1 MLSDSERGCSRMTVI
16 KQQSVTESS
25 HQKHLRDY
33 INNDKKVLLRD
44 EQNMAGCRDLK
55 QWASF
60 MSRTRDRFGHNK
72 SARKSRDKETG
83 ELVEAKKTIL
93 YHQVLAFLPDECDV
107 NGGKL
112 TPEDCMRFAKE
123 YASRFYPNQQIV
135 FALHK
140 EHCKEDHTY
149 RYAIHMVI
157 NRSNLVTGKR
167 LAEGTGAQAKRNRAN
182 HVRTMDK
189 EWGLKQVEE
198 GVQNS
203 KVHAKQPSKIEK
215 EIASRGGRSYK
226 TNLRELCRIAAR
238 RAGNLVEYRELLEG
252 WGVDTQFRK
261 GRMYVTDTDNARYSF
276 SVTRLDASLNPAGLD
291 QAFQSNSKAAAAN
304 SDTFGNLRREYL
316 SAIRNAYL
324 AYRQQAQDLKG
335 TTLSQFPKLRL
346 RRPPAEIAGDE
357 EVRRTILAYWR
368 GADELRVKL
377 ASDVPYTRRQEKHG
391 ETATGTMSV
400 NRPVTHE
407 THDRKQE
414 R

>member
-1 MLSDSERGCSRMTVI
+1 MTVI

-44 EQNMAGCRDLK
+44 EQNMTGCHDLK

-60 MSRTRDRFGHNK
+60 MSRTRDRYGHNK

-83 ELVEAKKTIL
+83 KIIEAKNTIL

-107 NGGKL
+107 NGGRLK
-112 TPEDCMRFAKE
+112 PEDCMRFAKE
-123 YASRFYPNQQIV
+123 YASRYYPNQQIV

-157 NRSNLVTGKR
+157 NRSNIVTGKR

-182 HVRTMDK
+182 RVRTMDK
-189 EWGLKQVEE
+189 EWGLQQVEE
-198 GVQNS
+198 GVRNS

-215 EIASRGGRSYK
+215 EIESRGVRSCK
-226 TNLRELCRIAAR
+226 TNLRELCRIAAQ
-238 RAGNLVEYRELLEG
+238 RATNLVEYRELLEG
-252 WGVDTQFRK
+252 WGVDTQFRR

-276 SVTRLDASLNPAGLD
+276 SVTKLDASLNPEGLERAFRNNAAG
-291 QAFQSNSKAAAAN
+291 NSAN
-304 SDTFGNLRREYL
+304 GADRTETVRAEYL
-316 SAIRNAYL
+316 SGIRDAYL
-324 AYRQQAQDLKG
+324 AYRRQAQSMEG
-335 TTLSQFPKLRL
+335 TTLSKFPKLKL
-346 RRPPAEIAGDE
+346 HRPPEEIAGDP

-377 ASDVPYTRRQEKHG
+377 ASDVPYARRQEKHG
-391 ETATGTMSV
+391 ETATGTTGAGRSV
-400 NRPVTHE
+400 QHE
-407 THDRKQE
+407 ARGKNQE

>member
-1 MLSDSERGCSRMTVI
+1 MTVI
-16 KQQSVTESS
+16 KQQSVTDRS

-44 EQNMAGCRDLK
+44 EQNMAGCHDLK

-60 MSRTRDRFGHNK
+60 MSRTRDRYGHNK

-83 ELVEAKKTIL
+83 KIIEAKNTIL

-107 NGGKL
+107 NGGRLK
-112 TPEDCMRFAKE
+112 PEDCMRFAKE
-123 YASRFYPNQQIV
+123 YASRYYPNQQIV

-157 NRSNLVTGKR
+157 NRTNLATGTRIDEGASANAKKKR
-167 LAEGTGAQAKRNRAN
+167 AAR
-182 HVRTMDK
+182 VRTMDK
-189 EWGLKQVEE
+189 EWGLQQVEE

-215 EIASRGGRSYK
+215 EIESRGVRSYK
-226 TNLRELCRIAAR
+226 TNLRELCRIAAQ
-238 RAGNLVEYRELLEG
+238 RAANLVEYRELLEG
-252 WGVDTQFRK
+252 WGVDTQFRR

-276 SVTRLDASLNPAGLD
+276 SVTKLDASLNPEGLERAFRNNAAGG
-291 QAFQSNSKAAAAN
+291 SAN
-304 SDTFGNLRREYL
+304 GADRTETVRAEYL
-316 SAIRNAYL
+316 SGIRDAYL
-324 AYRQQAQDLKG
+324 AYRRQAQSMEG
-335 TTLSQFPKLRL
+335 TALSMFPKLKL
-346 RRPPAEIAGDE
+346 HRPPEEIAGDP

-377 ASDVPYTRRQEKHG
+377 ASDVPYARRPEKHG
-391 ETATGTMSV
+391 ETTSATTSAGRSI
-400 NRPVTHE
+400 PHE
-407 THDRKQE
+407 THVRKQE

>member
-1 MLSDSERGCSRMTVI
+1 MTVI

-33 INNDKKVLLRD
+33 INNAKKVLLRD
-44 EQNMAGCRDLK
+44 EQNMTGCHDLK

-60 MSRTRDRFGHNK
+60 MSRTRDRYGHNK

-83 ELVEAKKTIL
+83 KIIEAKNTIL

-107 NGGKL
+107 NGGRLK
-112 TPEDCMRFAKE
+112 PEDCMRFAKE
-123 YASRFYPNQQIV
+123 YASRYYPNQQIV

-157 NRSNLVTGKR
+157 NRSNIVTGKR

-182 HVRTMDK
+182 RVRTMDK
-189 EWGLKQVEE
+189 EWGLQQVEE
-198 GVQNS
+198 GVRNS

-215 EIASRGGRSYK
+215 EIESRGVRSYK
-226 TNLRELCRIAAR
+226 TNLRELCRIAAQ
-238 RAGNLVEYRELLEG
+238 RATNLVEYRELLEG
-252 WGVDTQFRK
+252 WGVDTQFRR

-276 SVTRLDASLNPAGLD
+276 SVTKLDASLNPEGLERAFRNNAAG
-291 QAFQSNSKAAAAN
+291 NSAN
-304 SDTFGNLRREYL
+304 GADRTETVRAEYL
-316 SAIRNAYL
+316 SGIRDAYL
-324 AYRQQAQDLKG
+324 AYRRQAQSMEG
-335 TTLSQFPKLRL
+335 TTLSKFPKLKL
-346 RRPPAEIAGDE
+346 HRPPEEIAGDP

-377 ASDVPYTRRQEKHG
+377 ASDVPYARRQEKHG
-391 ETATGTMSV
+391 ETATGTTGAGRSV
-400 NRPVTHE
+400 QHE
-407 THDRKQE
+407 ARGKNQE

>member
-1 MLSDSERGCSRMTVI
+1 MTVI

-44 EQNMAGCRDLK
+44 EQNMAGCHDLK

-60 MSRTRDRFGHNK
+60 MSRTRDRYGHNK

-83 ELVEAKKTIL
+83 EIIEAKNTIL

-107 NGGKL
+107 NGGRL

-123 YASRFYPNQQIV
+123 YASRYYPNQQIV

-157 NRSNLVTGKR
+157 NRSNIVTGKR

-182 HVRTMDK
+182 RVRTMDK
-189 EWGLKQVEE
+189 EWGLQQVEE

-203 KVHAKQPSKIEK
+203 KVHAKQPSKVEK
-215 EIASRGGRSYK
+215 EIESRGVRSYK
-226 TNLRELCRIAAR
+226 TNLRELCRIAAQ
-238 RAGNLVEYRELLEG
+238 RAANLVEYRELLEG
-252 WGVDTQFRK
+252 WGVDTQFRR

-276 SVTRLDASLNPAGLD
+276 SVTKLDASLNPEGLERAFRNNAAG
-291 QAFQSNSKAAAAN
+291 SSAN
-304 SDTFGNLRREYL
+304 GADRTETVRAEYL
-316 SAIRNAYL
+316 SGIRDAYL
-324 AYRQQAQDLKG
+324 AYRRQAQSMEG
-335 TTLSQFPKLRL
+335 TALSMFPKLKL
-346 RRPPAEIAGDE
+346 HRPPEEIAGDP

-377 ASDVPYTRRQEKHG
+377 ASDVPYARRPEKHG
-391 ETATGTMSV
+391 ETTSATTSAGRSI
-400 NRPVTHE
+400 PHE
-407 THDRKQE
+407 THVRKQE

>member
-1 MLSDSERGCSRMTVI
+1 MTVI

-44 EQNMAGCRDLK
+44 EQNMAGCHDLK

-60 MSRTRDRFGHNK
+60 MSRTRDRYGHNK

-83 ELVEAKKTIL
+83 EIIEAKNTIL

-107 NGGKL
+107 NGGRL

-123 YASRFYPNQQIV
+123 YASRYYPNQQIV

-157 NRSNLVTGKR
+157 NRSNIVTGKR

-182 HVRTMDK
+182 RVRTMDK
-189 EWGLKQVEE
+189 EWGLQQVEE

-203 KVHAKQPSKIEK
+203 KVHAKQPSKVEK
-215 EIASRGGRSYK
+215 EIESRGIRSYK
-226 TNLRELCRIAAR
+226 TNLRELCRIAAQ
-238 RAGNLVEYRELLEG
+238 RAANLVEYRELLEG
-252 WGVDTQFRK
+252 WGVDTQFRR

-276 SVTRLDASLNPAGLD
+276 SVTKLDASLNPEGLERAFRNNAAGG
-291 QAFQSNSKAAAAN
+291 SAN
-304 SDTFGNLRREYL
+304 GADRTETVRAEYL
-316 SAIRNAYL
+316 SGIRDAYL
-324 AYRQQAQDLKG
+324 AYRRQAQSMEG
-335 TTLSQFPKLRL
+335 TALSMFPKLKL
-346 RRPPAEIAGDE
+346 HRPPEEIAGDP

-377 ASDVPYTRRQEKHG
+377 ASDVPYARRPEKHG
-391 ETATGTMSV
+391 ETTSATTSAGRSI
-400 NRPVTHE
+400 PHE
-407 THDRKQE
+407 THVRKQE

>member
-1 MLSDSERGCSRMTVI
+1 MTVI

-44 EQNMAGCRDLK
+44 EQNMAGCHDLK

-60 MSRTRDRFGHNK
+60 MSRTRDRYGHNK

-83 ELVEAKKTIL
+83 EVIEAKNTIL

-107 NGGKL
+107 NGGRL

-123 YASRFYPNQQIV
+123 YASRYYPNQQIV

-157 NRSNLVTGKR
+157 NRSNIVTGKR

-182 HVRTMDK
+182 RVRTMDK
-189 EWGLKQVEE
+189 EWGLQQVEE

-215 EIASRGGRSYK
+215 EIESRGVRSYK
-226 TNLRELCRIAAR
+226 TNLRELCRIAAQ
-238 RAGNLVEYRELLEG
+238 RATNLVEYRELLEG
-252 WGVDTQFRK
+252 WGVDTQFRR

-276 SVTRLDASLNPAGLD
+276 SVTKLDASLNPEGLERAFRNNAAGG
-291 QAFQSNSKAAAAN
+291 SAN
-304 SDTFGNLRREYL
+304 GADRTETVRAEYL
-316 SAIRNAYL
+316 SGIRDAYL
-324 AYRQQAQDLKG
+324 AYRRQAQSMEG
-335 TTLSQFPKLRL
+335 TALSMFPKLKL
-346 RRPPAEIAGDE
+346 HRPPEEIAGDP

-377 ASDVPYTRRQEKHG
+377 ASDVPYARRPEKHG
-391 ETATGTMSV
+391 ETTSATTSAGRSI
-400 NRPVTHE
+400 PHE
-407 THDRKQE
+407 THVRKQE

>member
-1 MLSDSERGCSRMTVI
+1 MTVI

-44 EQNMAGCRDLK
+44 EQNMTGCHDLK

-60 MSRTRDRFGHNK
+60 MSRTRDRYGHNK

-83 ELVEAKKTIL
+83 KIIEAKNTIL

-107 NGGKL
+107 NGGRLK
-112 TPEDCMRFAKE
+112 PEDCMRFAKE
-123 YASRFYPNQQIV
+123 YASRYYPNQQIV

-157 NRSNLVTGKR
+157 NRSNIVTGKR

-182 HVRTMDK
+182 RVRTMDK
-189 EWGLKQVEE
+189 EWGLQQVEE
-198 GVQNS
+198 GVRNS

-215 EIASRGGRSYK
+215 EIESRSVRSYK
-226 TNLRELCRIAAR
+226 TNLRELCRIAAQ
-238 RAGNLVEYRELLEG
+238 RATNLVEYRELLEG
-252 WGVDTQFRK
+252 WGVDTQFRR

-276 SVTRLDASLNPAGLD
+276 SVTKLDASLNPEGLERAFRNNAAG
-291 QAFQSNSKAAAAN
+291 NSAN
-304 SDTFGNLRREYL
+304 GADRTETVRAEYL
-316 SAIRNAYL
+316 SGIRDAYL
-324 AYRQQAQDLKG
+324 AYRRQAQSMEG
-335 TTLSQFPKLRL
+335 TTLSKFPKLKL
-346 RRPPAEIAGDE
+346 HRPPEEIAGDP

-377 ASDVPYTRRQEKHG
+377 ASDVPYARRQEKHG
-391 ETATGTMSV
+391 ETATGTTGAGRSV
-400 NRPVTHE
+400 QHE
-407 THDRKQE
+407 ARGKNQE

>member
-1 MLSDSERGCSRMTVI
+1 MTVI

-44 EQNMAGCRDLK
+44 EQNMAGCHDLK

-60 MSRTRDRFGHNK
+60 MSRTRDRYGHNK

-83 ELVEAKKTIL
+83 EVIEAKNTIL

-107 NGGKL
+107 NGGRL

-123 YASRFYPNQQIV
+123 YASRYYPNQQIV

-157 NRSNLVTGKR
+157 NRSNIVTGKR

-182 HVRTMDK
+182 RVRTMDK
-189 EWGLKQVEE
+189 EWGLQQVEE
-198 GVQNS
+198 GVRNS

-215 EIASRGGRSYK
+215 EIESRGVRSYK
-226 TNLRELCRIAAR
+226 TNLRELCRIAAQ
-238 RAGNLVEYRELLEG
+238 RATNLVEYQELLEG
-252 WGVDTQFRK
+252 WGVDTQFRR

-276 SVTRLDASLNPAGLD
+276 SVTKLDASLNPEGLERAFRNNAAG
-291 QAFQSNSKAAAAN
+291 NSAN
-304 SDTFGNLRREYL
+304 GADRTETVRAEYL
-316 SAIRNAYL
+316 SGIRDAYL
-324 AYRQQAQDLKG
+324 AYRRQAQSMEG
-335 TTLSQFPKLRL
+335 TTLSKFPKLKL
-346 RRPPAEIAGDE
+346 HRPPEEIAGDP

-377 ASDVPYTRRQEKHG
+377 ASDVPYARRQEKHG
-391 ETATGTMSV
+391 ETATGTTGAGRSV
-400 NRPVTHE
+400 QHE
-407 THDRKQE
+407 ARGKNQE

>member
-1 MLSDSERGCSRMTVI
+1 MTVI

-44 EQNMAGCRDLK
+44 EQNMTGCHDLK

-60 MSRTRDRFGHNK
+60 MSRTRDRYGHNK

-83 ELVEAKKTIL
+83 EVIKAKNTIL

-107 NGGKL
+107 NDGRL

-123 YASRFYPNQQIV
+123 YASRYYPNQQIV

-157 NRSNLVTGKR
+157 NRSNIVTGKR

-182 HVRTMDK
+182 RVRTMDK
-189 EWGLKQVEE
+189 EWGLQQVEE
-198 GVQNS
+198 GVRNS

-215 EIASRGGRSYK
+215 EIESRGVRSYK
-226 TNLRELCRIAAR
+226 TNLRELCRIAAQ
-238 RAGNLVEYRELLEG
+238 RATNLVEYRELLEG
-252 WGVDTQFRK
+252 WGVDTQFRR

-276 SVTRLDASLNPAGLD
+276 SVTKLDASLNPEGLERAFRNNAAG
-291 QAFQSNSKAAAAN
+291 NSAN
-304 SDTFGNLRREYL
+304 GADRTETVRAEYL
-316 SAIRNAYL
+316 SGIRDAYL
-324 AYRQQAQDLKG
+324 AYRRQAQSMEG
-335 TTLSQFPKLRL
+335 TTLSMFPKLKL
-346 RRPPAEIAGDE
+346 HRPPEEIAGDP

-377 ASDVPYTRRQEKHG
+377 ASDVPYARRQEKHG
-391 ETATGTMSV
+391 ETTSATTSAGRSIP
-400 NRPVTHE
+400 RE

>member
-1 MLSDSERGCSRMTVI
+1 MTVI
-16 KQQSVTESS
+16 KQQSVTENS

-44 EQNMAGCRDLK
+44 EQNMTGCRDLK

-60 MSRTRDRFGHNK
+60 MSRTRDHYGHNK
-72 SARKSRDKETG
+72 SARKIRDKETG
-83 ELVEAKKTIL
+83 ELVDAKNTIL

-112 TPEDCMRFAKE
+112 KPEDCMRFAKE
-123 YASRFYPNQQIV
+123 YASRYYPNQQIV

-157 NRSNLVTGKR
+157 NRSNLATGTRIDEGASANAKKKR
-167 LAEGTGAQAKRNRAN
+167 AAR
-182 HVRTMDK
+182 VRTMDK

-215 EIASRGGRSYK
+215 EIASRGVRSYK

-252 WGVDTQFRK
+252 WGVDTQFRR
-261 GRMYVTDTDNARYSF
+261 GRMYVTDMDNARYSF
-276 SVTRLDASLNPAGLD
+276 SVTKLDASLNPAGLER
-291 QAFQSNSKAAAAN
+291 AFQNNDVDDATNNADRVETSR
-304 SDTFGNLRREYL
+304 TGYL
-316 SAIRNAYL
+316 NEIRNDYL
-324 AYRQQAQDLKG
+324 AYQRQARAMEG
-335 TTLSQFPKLRL
+335 TTLSEFPKFKL
-346 RRPPAEIAGDE
+346 RRPPKEIAGDP

-377 ASDVPYTRRQEKHG
+377 ASNVPYIRRKETYG
-391 ETATGTMSV
+391 ETSTGTTGEGRV
-400 NRPVTHE
+400 FTQE
-407 THDRKQE
+407 TRDRKPE

>member
-1 MLSDSERGCSRMTVI
+1 MTVI

-44 EQNMAGCRDLK
+44 EQNMAGCHDLK

-60 MSRTRDRFGHNK
+60 MSRTRDRYGHNK

-83 ELVEAKKTIL
+83 EIIEAKNTIL

-107 NGGKL
+107 NGGRL

-123 YASRFYPNQQIV
+123 YASRYYPNQQIV

-157 NRSNLVTGKR
+157 NRSNIVTGKR

-182 HVRTMDK
+182 RVRTMDK
-189 EWGLKQVEE
+189 EWGLQQVEE

-203 KVHAKQPSKIEK
+203 KVHAKQPSKVEK
-215 EIASRGGRSYK
+215 EIESRGVRSYK
-226 TNLRELCRIAAR
+226 TNLRELCQIAAQ
-238 RAGNLVEYRELLEG
+238 RAANLVEYRELLEG
-252 WGVDTQFRK
+252 WGVDTQFRR

-276 SVTRLDASLNPAGLD
+276 SVTKLDASLNPEGLERAFRNNAAGG
-291 QAFQSNSKAAAAN
+291 SAN
-304 SDTFGNLRREYL
+304 GADRTETVRAEYL
-316 SAIRNAYL
+316 SGIRDAYL
-324 AYRQQAQDLKG
+324 AYRRQAQSMEG
-335 TTLSQFPKLRL
+335 TALSMFPKLKL
-346 RRPPAEIAGDE
+346 HRPPEEIAGDP

-377 ASDVPYTRRQEKHG
+377 ASDVPYARRPEKHG
-391 ETATGTMSV
+391 ETTSATTSAGRSI
-400 NRPVTHE
+400 PHE
-407 THDRKQE
+407 THVRKQE

>member
-1 MLSDSERGCSRMTVI
+1 MTVI

-44 EQNMAGCRDLK
+44 EQNMAGCHDLK

-60 MSRTRDRFGHNK
+60 MSRTRDRYGHNK

-83 ELVEAKKTIL
+83 EVIEAKNTIL

-107 NGGKL
+107 NGGRL

-123 YASRFYPNQQIV
+123 YASRYYPNQQIV

-157 NRSNLVTGKR
+157 NRSNIVTGKR

-182 HVRTMDK
+182 RVRTMDK
-189 EWGLKQVEE
+189 EWGLQQVEE
-198 GVQNS
+198 GVRNS

-215 EIASRGGRSYK
+215 EIESRGVRSYK
-226 TNLRELCRIAAR
+226 TNLRELCRIAAQ
-238 RAGNLVEYRELLEG
+238 RATNLVEYRELLEG
-252 WGVDTQFRK
+252 WGVDTQFRR

-276 SVTRLDASLNPAGLD
+276 SVTKLDASLNPEGLERAFRNNAAG
-291 QAFQSNSKAAAAN
+291 NSAN
-304 SDTFGNLRREYL
+304 GADRTETVRAEYL
-316 SAIRNAYL
+316 SGIRDAYL
-324 AYRQQAQDLKG
+324 AYRRQAQSMEG
-335 TTLSQFPKLRL
+335 TALSMFPKLKL
-346 RRPPAEIAGDE
+346 HRPPEEIAGDP

-377 ASDVPYTRRQEKHG
+377 ASDVPYARRPEKHG
-391 ETATGTMSV
+391 ETTSATTSAGRSIP
-400 NRPVTHE
+400 RE

>member
-1 MLSDSERGCSRMTVI
+1 MTVI

-44 EQNMAGCRDLK
+44 EQNMTGCHDLK

-60 MSRTRDRFGHNK
+60 MSRTRDRYGHNK

-83 ELVEAKKTIL
+83 KIIEAKNTIL

-107 NGGKL
+107 NGGRLK
-112 TPEDCMRFAKE
+112 PEDCMRFAKE
-123 YASRFYPNQQIV
+123 YASRYYPNQQIV

-157 NRSNLVTGKR
+157 NRSNIVTGKR

-182 HVRTMDK
+182 RVRTMDK
-189 EWGLKQVEE
+189 EWGLQQVEE
-198 GVQNS
+198 GVRNS

-215 EIASRGGRSYK
+215 EIESRGVRSYK
-226 TNLRELCRIAAR
+226 TNLRELCRIAAQ
-238 RAGNLVEYRELLEG
+238 RATNLVEYRELLEG
-252 WGVDTQFRK
+252 WGVDTQFRR

-276 SVTRLDASLNPAGLD
+276 SVTKLDASLNPEGLERAFRNNAAG
-291 QAFQSNSKAAAAN
+291 NSAN
-304 SDTFGNLRREYL
+304 GADRTETVRAEYL
-316 SAIRNAYL
+316 SGIRDAYL
-324 AYRQQAQDLKG
+324 AYRRQAQSMEG
-335 TTLSQFPKLRL
+335 TTLSKFPKLKL
-346 RRPPAEIAGDE
+346 HRPPEEIAGDP

-377 ASDVPYTRRQEKHG
+377 AFDVPYARRQEKHG
-391 ETATGTMSV
+391 ETATGTTGAGRSV
-400 NRPVTHE
+400 QHE
-407 THDRKQE
+407 ARGKNQE

>member
-1 MLSDSERGCSRMTVI
+1 MTVI
-16 KQQSVTESS
+16 KQQSVTDRS

-33 INNDKKVLLRD
+33 INNDKKVLLRN
-44 EQNMAGCRDLK
+44 EQNMTGCHDLK

-60 MSRTRDRFGHNK
+60 MSRTRDRYGHNK

-83 ELVEAKKTIL
+83 EVIEAKNTIL

-112 TPEDCMRFAKE
+112 KPEDCMRFAKE
-123 YASRFYPNQQIV
+123 YANRYYPNQQIV

-157 NRSNLVTGKR
+157 NRTNLATGTRIDEGASANAKKKR
-167 LAEGTGAQAKRNRAN
+167 AAR
-182 HVRTMDK
+182 VRTMDK
-189 EWGLKQVEE
+189 EWGLQQVKE

-215 EIASRGGRSYK
+215 EIESRGVRSYK
-226 TNLRELCRIAAR
+226 TNLRELCRIAAQ
-238 RAGNLVEYRELLEG
+238 RAANLVEYRELLEG
-252 WGVDTQFRK
+252 WGVDTQFRR

-276 SVTRLDASLNPAGLD
+276 SVTKLDASLNPAGLER
-291 QAFQSNSKAAAAN
+291 AFQSNAAN
-304 SDTFGNLRREYL
+304 SSANGADRSEAIRSEYL
-316 SAIRNAYL
+316 SSIRDAYL
-324 AYRQQAQDLKG
+324 AYRRQAQSMKG
-335 TTLSQFPKLRL
+335 TTLSKFPKLKL
-346 RRPPAEIAGDE
+346 HRPPEEIAGDP

-377 ASDVPYTRRQEKHG
+377 ASDVPYARRQEKHG
-391 ETATGTMSV
+391 ETATGTTGAGRSV
-400 NRPVTHE
+400 QHE
-407 THDRKQE
+407 ARGKNQE

>member
-1 MLSDSERGCSRMTVI
+1 MTVI

-44 EQNMAGCRDLK
+44 EQNMTGCHDLK

-60 MSRTRDRFGHNK
+60 MSRTRDRYGHNK

-83 ELVEAKKTIL
+83 KIIEAKNTIL

-107 NGGKL
+107 NGGRLK
-112 TPEDCMRFAKE
+112 PEDCMRFAKE
-123 YASRFYPNQQIV
+123 YASRYYPNQQIV

-157 NRSNLVTGKR
+157 NRSNIVTGKR

-182 HVRTMDK
+182 RVRTMDK
-189 EWGLKQVEE
+189 EWGLQQVEE
-198 GVQNS
+198 GVRNS

-215 EIASRGGRSYK
+215 EIESRGVRSYK
-226 TNLRELCRIAAR
+226 TNLWELCRIAAQ
-238 RAGNLVEYRELLEG
+238 RATNLVEYRELLEG
-252 WGVDTQFRK
+252 WGVDTQFRR

-276 SVTRLDASLNPAGLD
+276 SVTKLDASLNPEGLERAFRNNAAG
-291 QAFQSNSKAAAAN
+291 NSAN
-304 SDTFGNLRREYL
+304 GADRTETVRAEYL
-316 SAIRNAYL
+316 SGIRDAYL
-324 AYRQQAQDLKG
+324 AYRRQAQSMEG
-335 TTLSQFPKLRL
+335 TTLSKFPKLKL
-346 RRPPAEIAGDE
+346 HRPPEEIAGDP

-377 ASDVPYTRRQEKHG
+377 ASDVPYARRQEKHG
-391 ETATGTMSV
+391 ETATGTTGAGRSV
-400 NRPVTHE
+400 QHE
-407 THDRKQE
+407 ARGKNQE

>member
-1 MLSDSERGCSRMTVI
+1 MTVI

-44 EQNMAGCRDLK
+44 EQNMAGCHDLK

-60 MSRTRDRFGHNK
+60 MSRTRDRYGHNK

-83 ELVEAKKTIL
+83 EIIEAKNTIL

-107 NGGKL
+107 NGGRL

-123 YASRFYPNQQIV
+123 YASRYYPNQQIV

-157 NRSNLVTGKR
+157 NRSNIVTGKR

-182 HVRTMDK
+182 RVRTMDK
-189 EWGLKQVEE
+189 EWGLQQVEE

-215 EIASRGGRSYK
+215 EIESRGVRSYK
-226 TNLRELCRIAAR
+226 TNLRELCRIAAQ
-238 RAGNLVEYRELLEG
+238 RAANLVEYRELLEG
-252 WGVDTQFRK
+252 WGVDTQFRR

-276 SVTRLDASLNPAGLD
+276 SVTKLDASLNPEGLERAFRNNAAGG
-291 QAFQSNSKAAAAN
+291 SAN
-304 SDTFGNLRREYL
+304 GADRTETVRAEYL
-316 SAIRNAYL
+316 SGIRDAYL
-324 AYRQQAQDLKG
+324 AYRRQAQSMEG
-335 TTLSQFPKLRL
+335 TALSMFPKLKL
-346 RRPPAEIAGDE
+346 HRPPEEIAGDP

-377 ASDVPYTRRQEKHG
+377 ASDVPYARRPEKHG
-391 ETATGTMSV
+391 ETTSATTSAGRSI
-400 NRPVTHE
+400 PHE
-407 THDRKQE
+407 THVRKQE

>member
-1 MLSDSERGCSRMTVI
+1 MTVI

-44 EQNMAGCRDLK
+44 EQNMAGCHDLK

-60 MSRTRDRFGHNK
+60 MSRTRDRYGHNK

-83 ELVEAKKTIL
+83 EVIKAKNTIL

-107 NGGKL
+107 NGGRLK
-112 TPEDCMRFAKE
+112 PEDCMRFAKE
-123 YASRFYPNQQIV
+123 YASRYYPNQQIV

-157 NRSNLVTGKR
+157 NRSNIVTGKR

-182 HVRTMDK
+182 RVRTMDK
-189 EWGLKQVEE
+189 EWGLQQVEE
-198 GVQNS
+198 GVRNS

-215 EIASRGGRSYK
+215 EIESRGVRSYK
-226 TNLRELCRIAAR
+226 TNLRELCRIAAQ
-238 RAGNLVEYRELLEG
+238 RATNLVEYRELLEG
-252 WGVDTQFRK
+252 WGVDTQFRR

-276 SVTRLDASLNPAGLD
+276 SVTKLDASLNPEGLERAFRNNAAG
-291 QAFQSNSKAAAAN
+291 NSAN
-304 SDTFGNLRREYL
+304 GADRTETVRAEYL
-316 SAIRNAYL
+316 SGIRDAYL
-324 AYRQQAQDLKG
+324 AYRRQAQSMEG
-335 TTLSQFPKLRL
+335 TTLSMFPKLKL
-346 RRPPAEIAGDE
+346 HRPPEEIAGDP

-377 ASDVPYTRRQEKHG
+377 ASDVPYARRQEKHG
-391 ETATGTMSV
+391 ETTSATTSAGRSIP
-400 NRPVTHE
+400 RE

>member
-1 MLSDSERGCSRMTVI
+1 MTVI

-44 EQNMAGCRDLK
+44 EQNMTGCHDLK

-60 MSRTRDRFGHNK
+60 MSRTRDRYGHNK

-83 ELVEAKKTIL
+83 KIIEAKNTIL

-107 NGGKL
+107 NGGRLK
-112 TPEDCMRFAKE
+112 PEDCMRFAKE
-123 YASRFYPNQQIV
+123 YASRYYPNQQIV

-157 NRSNLVTGKR
+157 NRSNIV
-167 LAEGTGAQAKRNRAN
+167 TGAQAKRNRAN
-182 HVRTMDK
+182 RVRTMDK
-189 EWGLKQVEE
+189 EWGLQQVEE
-198 GVQNS
+198 GVRNS

-215 EIASRGGRSYK
+215 EIESRGVRSYK
-226 TNLRELCRIAAR
+226 TNLRELCRIAAQ
-238 RAGNLVEYRELLEG
+238 RATNLVEYRELLEG
-252 WGVDTQFRK
+252 WGVDTQFRR

-276 SVTRLDASLNPAGLD
+276 SVTKLDASLNPEGLERAFRNNAAG
-291 QAFQSNSKAAAAN
+291 NSAN
-304 SDTFGNLRREYL
+304 GADRTETVRAEYL
-316 SAIRNAYL
+316 SGIRDAYL
-324 AYRQQAQDLKG
+324 AYRRQAQSMEG
-335 TTLSQFPKLRL
+335 TTLSKFPKLKL
-346 RRPPAEIAGDE
+346 HRPPEEIAGDP

-377 ASDVPYTRRQEKHG
+377 ASDVPYARRQEKHG
-391 ETATGTMSV
+391 ETATGTTGAGRSV
-400 NRPVTHE
+400 QHE
-407 THDRKQE
+407 ARGKNQE

>member
-1 MLSDSERGCSRMTVI
+1 MTVI

-44 EQNMAGCRDLK
+44 EQNMTGCHDLK

-60 MSRTRDRFGHNK
+60 MSRTRDRYGHNK

-83 ELVEAKKTIL
+83 EIIEAKNTIL

-112 TPEDCMRFAKE
+112 KPEDCMRFAKE
-123 YASRFYPNQQIV
+123 YARRYYPNQQIV

-157 NRSNLVTGKR
+157 NRSNIVTGKR

-182 HVRTMDK
+182 RVRTMDK
-189 EWGLKQVEE
+189 EWGLQQVEE

-203 KVHAKQPSKIEK
+203 KVHAKQPSKIER
-215 EIASRGGRSYK
+215 EIESRGVRSYK

-252 WGVDTQFRK
+252 WGVDTQFRR

-276 SVTRLDASLNPAGLD
+276 SVTKLDVSLNPAGLER
-291 QAFQSNSKAAAAN
+291 AFQSNAAN
-304 SDTFGNLRREYL
+304 SSTNGADRSEAIRAGYLAEIRDAYL
-316 SAIRNAYL
+316 S
-324 AYRQQAQDLKG
+324 YRRQAQSMKG
-335 TTLSQFPKLRL
+335 TTLSKFPKLKL
-346 RRPPAEIAGDE
+346 HRPPEEIAGDP

-377 ASDVPYTRRQEKHG
+377 ASDVPYARSHEKHG
-391 ETATGTMSV
+391 ETTAGTTSAG
-400 NRPVTHE
+400 RTVTHE
-407 THDRKQE
+407 ARNRKQE

>member
-1 MLSDSERGCSRMTVI
+1 MTVI
-16 KQQSVTESS
+16 KQQSVTENS

-44 EQNMAGCRDLK
+44 EQNMTGCRDLK

-60 MSRTRDRFGHNK
+60 MSRTRDHYGHNK
-72 SARKSRDKETG
+72 SARKIRDKETG
-83 ELVEAKKTIL
+83 ELVDAKNTIL

-112 TPEDCMRFAKE
+112 KPEDCMRFAKE
-123 YASRFYPNQQIV
+123 YASRYYPNQQIV

-157 NRSNLVTGKR
+157 NRSNLATGTRIDEGASANAKKKR
-167 LAEGTGAQAKRNRAN
+167 AAR
-182 HVRTMDK
+182 VRTMDK

-215 EIASRGGRSYK
+215 EIASRGVRSYK

-252 WGVDTQFRK
+252 WGVDTQFRR
-261 GRMYVTDTDNARYSF
+261 GRMYVTDMDNARYSF
-276 SVTRLDASLNPAGLD
+276 SVTKLDASLNPAGLER
-291 QAFQSNSKAAAAN
+291 AFQNNDVDDATNNADRVETSR
-304 SDTFGNLRREYL
+304 TGYL
-316 SAIRNAYL
+316 NEIRNDYL
-324 AYRQQAQDLKG
+324 AYQRQARAMEG
-335 TTLSQFPKLRL
+335 TTLSEFPKFKL
-346 RRPPAEIAGDE
+346 RRPPKEIAGDP

-377 ASDVPYTRRQEKHG
+377 ASNVPYIRRKETHG
-391 ETATGTMSV
+391 ETSTGTTGEGRV
-400 NRPVTHE
+400 FTQE
-407 THDRKQE
+407 TRDRKPE

>member
-1 MLSDSERGCSRMTVI
+1 MTVI

-44 EQNMAGCRDLK
+44 EQNMAGCHDLK

-60 MSRTRDRFGHNK
+60 MSRTRDRYGHNK

-83 ELVEAKKTIL
+83 EVIEAKNTIL

-107 NGGKL
+107 NGGRL

-123 YASRFYPNQQIV
+123 YASRYYPNQQIV

-157 NRSNLVTGKR
+157 NRSNIVTGKR
-167 LAEGTGAQAKRNRAN
+167 LAEGTG
-182 HVRTMDK
+182 K
-189 EWGLKQVEE
+189 EWGLQQVEE

-215 EIASRGGRSYK
+215 EIESRGVRSYK
-226 TNLRELCRIAAR
+226 TNLRELCRIAAQ
-238 RAGNLVEYRELLEG
+238 RAANLVEYRELLEG
-252 WGVDTQFRK
+252 WGVDTQFRR

-276 SVTRLDASLNPAGLD
+276 SVTKLDASLNPAGLER
-291 QAFQSNSKAAAAN
+291 AFQSNAAN
-304 SDTFGNLRREYL
+304 SSANGADRNEAIRSEYL
-316 SAIRNAYL
+316 SSIRDAYL
-324 AYRQQAQDLKG
+324 AYRRQAQSMKG
-335 TTLSQFPKLRL
+335 TTLSKFPKLKL
-346 RRPPAEIAGDE
+346 HRPPEEIAGDP

-377 ASDVPYTRRQEKHG
+377 ASDVPYARSHEKYG
-391 ETATGTMSV
+391 ETTAGTTSAG
-400 NRPVTHE
+400 RTVTHE
-407 THDRKQE
+407 ARDRKQE

>member
-1 MLSDSERGCSRMTVI
+1 MTVI

-44 EQNMAGCRDLK
+44 EQNMAGCHDLK

-60 MSRTRDRFGHNK
+60 MSRTRDRYGHNK

-83 ELVEAKKTIL
+83 EVIEAKNTIL

-107 NGGKL
+107 NGGRL

-123 YASRFYPNQQIV
+123 YASRYYPNQQIV

-157 NRSNLVTGKR
+157 NRSNIVTGKR

-182 HVRTMDK
+182 RVRTMDK
-189 EWGLKQVEE
+189 EWGLQQVEE

-215 EIASRGGRSYK
+215 EIESRGVRSYK
-226 TNLRELCRIAAR
+226 TNLRELCRIAAQ
-238 RAGNLVEYRELLEG
+238 RAANLVEYLVEYRELLEG
-252 WGVDTQFRK
+252 WGVDTQFRR

-276 SVTRLDASLNPAGLD
+276 SVTKLDASLNPEGLECAFRNNAAG
-291 QAFQSNSKAAAAN
+291 SSAN
-304 SDTFGNLRREYL
+304 GTDRVETLRAEYL
-316 SAIRNAYL
+316 SGIRAAYL
-324 AYRQQAQDLKG
+324 AYRRQAQAMEG
-335 TTLSQFPKLRL
+335 TTLSKFPKLKL
-346 RRPPAEIAGDE
+346 HRPPETIA
-357 EVRRTILAYWR
+357 AYWR

-377 ASDVPYTRRQEKHG
+377 ASDVPYARRQEKHG
-391 ETATGTMSV
+391 ETATGATSAGRSV
-400 NRPVTHE
+400 QHE
-407 THDRKQE
+407 ARDRKKE

>member
-1 MLSDSERGCSRMTVI
+1 MTVI

-44 EQNMAGCRDLK
+44 EQNMTGCHDLK

-60 MSRTRDRFGHNK
+60 MSRTRDRYGHNK

-83 ELVEAKKTIL
+83 KIIEAKNTIL

-107 NGGKL
+107 NGGRLK
-112 TPEDCMRFAKE
+112 PEDCMRFAKE
-123 YASRFYPNQQIV
+123 YASRYYPNQQIV

-157 NRSNLVTGKR
+157 NRSNIVTGKR

-182 HVRTMDK
+182 RVRTMDK
-189 EWGLKQVEE
+189 EWGLQQVEE
-198 GVQNS
+198 GVRNS

-215 EIASRGGRSYK
+215 EIESRGVRSYK
-226 TNLRELCRIAAR
+226 TNLRELCRIAAQ
-238 RAGNLVEYRELLEG
+238 RATNLVEYRDLLEG
-252 WGVDTQFRK
+252 WGVETQFRR

-276 SVTRLDASLNPAGLD
+276 SVTKLDASLNPEGLERAFRNNAAG
-291 QAFQSNSKAAAAN
+291 NSAN
-304 SDTFGNLRREYL
+304 GADRTETVRAEYL
-316 SAIRNAYL
+316 SGIRDAYL
-324 AYRQQAQDLKG
+324 AYRRQAQSMEG
-335 TTLSQFPKLRL
+335 TTLSKFPKLKL
-346 RRPPAEIAGDE
+346 HRPPEEIAGDP

-377 ASDVPYTRRQEKHG
+377 ASDVPYARRQEKHG
-391 ETATGTMSV
+391 ETATGTTGAGRSV
-400 NRPVTHE
+400 QHE
-407 THDRKQE
+407 ARGKNQE

>member
-1 MLSDSERGCSRMTVI
+1 MTVI

-44 EQNMAGCRDLK
+44 EQNMAGCHDLK

-60 MSRTRDRFGHNK
+60 MSRTRDRYGHNK

-83 ELVEAKKTIL
+83 EIIEAKNTIL

-107 NGGKL
+107 NGGRL

-123 YASRFYPNQQIV
+123 YASRYYPNQQIV

-157 NRSNLVTGKR
+157 NRSNIVTGKR

-182 HVRTMDK
+182 RVRTMDK
-189 EWGLKQVEE
+189 EWGLQQVEE

-203 KVHAKQPSKIEK
+203 KVHAKQPSKVEK
-215 EIASRGGRSYK
+215 EIESRGVRSYK
-226 TNLRELCRIAAR
+226 TNLRELCRIAAQ
-238 RAGNLVEYRELLEG
+238 RAANLVEYRELLEG
-252 WGVDTQFRK
+252 WGVDTQFRR

-276 SVTRLDASLNPAGLD
+276 SVTKLDASLNPEGLERAFRNNAAGG
-291 QAFQSNSKAAAAN
+291 SAN
-304 SDTFGNLRREYL
+304 GADRTETVRAEYL
-316 SAIRNAYL
+316 SGIRDAYL
-324 AYRQQAQDLKG
+324 AYRRQAQSMEG
-335 TTLSQFPKLRL
+335 TALSMFPKLKL
-346 RRPPAEIAGDE
+346 HRPPEEIAGDP

-377 ASDVPYTRRQEKHG
+377 ASDVPYARRPEKHG
-391 ETATGTMSV
+391 ETTSATTSAGRSI
-400 NRPVTHE
+400 PHE
-407 THDRKQE
+407 THVRKQE

>member
-1 MLSDSERGCSRMTVI
+1 MTVI

-44 EQNMAGCRDLK
+44 EQNMTGCHDLK

-60 MSRTRDRFGHNK
+60 MSRTRDRYGHNK

-83 ELVEAKKTIL
+83 KIIEAKNTIL

-107 NGGKL
+107 NGGRLK
-112 TPEDCMRFAKE
+112 PEDCMRFAKE
-123 YASRFYPNQQIV
+123 YASRYYPNQQIV
-135 FALHK
+135 LALHK

-157 NRSNLVTGKR
+157 NRSNIVTGKR

-182 HVRTMDK
+182 RVRTMDK
-189 EWGLKQVEE
+189 EWGLQQVEE
-198 GVQNS
+198 GVRNS

-215 EIASRGGRSYK
+215 EIESRGVRSYK
-226 TNLRELCRIAAR
+226 TNLRELCRIAAQ
-238 RAGNLVEYRELLEG
+238 RATNLVEYRELLEG
-252 WGVDTQFRK
+252 WGVDTQFRR

-276 SVTRLDASLNPAGLD
+276 SVTKLDASLNPEGLERAFRNNAAG
-291 QAFQSNSKAAAAN
+291 NSAN
-304 SDTFGNLRREYL
+304 GADRTETVRAEYL
-316 SAIRNAYL
+316 SGIRDAYL
-324 AYRQQAQDLKG
+324 AYRRQAQSMEG
-335 TTLSQFPKLRL
+335 TTLSKFPKLKL
-346 RRPPAEIAGDE
+346 HRPPEEIAGDP

-377 ASDVPYTRRQEKHG
+377 ASDVPYARRQEKHG
-391 ETATGTMSV
+391 ETATGTTGAGRSV
-400 NRPVTHE
+400 QHE
-407 THDRKQE
+407 ARGKNQE